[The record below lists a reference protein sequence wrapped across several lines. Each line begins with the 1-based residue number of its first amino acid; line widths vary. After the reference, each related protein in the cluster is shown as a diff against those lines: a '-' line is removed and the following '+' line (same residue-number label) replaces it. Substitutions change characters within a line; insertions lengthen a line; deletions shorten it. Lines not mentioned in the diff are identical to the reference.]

1 MLSYTPNIHK
11 FDSLEVDFLKVM
23 STVLLCWTTSEA
35 DVGGMA
41 VGIEPFHQYSVTCFY
56 NETDGRKGQSDMEV
70 WMKQR
75 CVTEFL
81 YV

>member
-1 MLSYTPNIHK
+1 M
-11 FDSLEVDFLKVM
+11 LEV
-23 STVLLCWTTSEA
+23 